1 VTNFHVKNNAFQPI
15 FGQKR
20 EYHLIELIIF
30 PSTSR
35 TLIMRLHT
43 KWFVCVSVQ
52 CVYRQTN
59 GSRVSVCP
67 RLHTQPGV
75 QASEQA
81 SYSSIHPLKEE
92 ADGKSQVDVRA
103 SAESGIVG
111 GGGGTAAATVPPLR
125 AACQSHQPES
135 RSQIQSVSGYREI
148 RSESQCAGRER
159 AQRRSMCRSIFT

>member
-1 VTNFHVKNNAFQPI
+1 
-15 FGQKR
+15 
-20 EYHLIELIIF
+20 
-30 PSTSR
+30 
-35 TLIMRLHT
+35 MRLHT

-75 QASEQA
+75 QASEL
-81 SYSSIHPLKEE
+81 SIHPLKEE

-103 SAESGIVG
+103 SERGEWDRRRRWHCG
-111 GGGGTAAATVPPLR
+111 RHRAATAGCLPVPP
-125 AACQSHQPES
+125 AGE
-135 RSQIQSVSGYREI
+135 QIQSVSGYREI